1 MQSDNWNF
9 TFNFSLDCERA
20 FMHKGSFIRL
30 VTSVNCLTVVELIIK
45 VIGELF
51 IGQLLYC
58 NYREFLKACLELIH
72 YENTL
77 EIIFN

>member
-51 IGQLLYC
+51 IGQL
-58 NYREFLKACLELIH
+58 
-72 YENTL
+72 
-77 EIIFN
+77 